1 MNFRKNAAVGLA
13 ALCTAGF
20 ALAGDISGVKIEPA
34 STQVGA
40 AVKVI
45 VSGTDEGICG
55 LRVEYGNGDVDV
67 TKMSKGKDDFP
78 RSFSKTYNKPGT
90 YTVIAKGG
98 RDGSTF
104 GCNGEAKAQVVV
116 AEAPKPAAAVAPAAA
131 AGAAAAGA
139 AAAAA
144 PACPEG
150 FLLNSKS
157 VNKKT
162 GAFTCAAKKGAT
174 KPEKALACPAG
185 TEYFATPKG
194 SSLGCR
200 VPRAAAR
207 K

>member
-1 MNFRKNAAVGLA
+1 MNFRKNALTGLA
-13 ALCTAGF
+13 AICVTGLAM
-20 ALAGDISGVKIEPA
+20 AGDISGVKIEPA

-40 AVKVI
+40 AVKVS

-78 RSFSKTYNKPGT
+78 RSFSKTYNKAGT
-90 YTVIAKGG
+90 YTVVAKGG

-104 GCNGEAKAQVVV
+104 GCNGEARAQVVV
-116 AEAPKPAAAVAPAAA
+116 AEAPQP
-131 AGAAAAGA
+131 

-144 PACPEG
+144 PAAAATAAAMAAPACPDG
-150 FLLNSKS
+150 YLLNSKS

-162 GAFTCAAKKGAT
+162 GAFTCAAKKGAS
-174 KPEKALACPAG
+174 KPEKALACAAG
-185 TEYFATPKG
+185 TAYFATPKG

-200 VPRAAAR
+200 VVKAAA
-207 K
+207 KK

>member
-1 MNFRKNAAVGLA
+1 MNFRKNAAVGLV
-13 ALCTAGF
+13 ALCVSGL
-20 ALAGDISGVKIEPA
+20 ALSGDISGVKIEPA
-34 STQVGA
+34 SAQVGA

-45 VSGTDEGICG
+45 VSGTDEGVCG

-67 TKMSKGKDDFP
+67 TKMAKGRDDFP
-78 RSFSKTYNKPGT
+78 RSFSKTYNKAGT

-104 GCNGEAKAQVVV
+104 GCNGEARAQVVV
-116 AEAPKPAAAVAPAAA
+116 AEAPKAAAAAAAAPAAA
-131 AGAAAAGA
+131 AGAAAA
-139 AAAAA
+139 A
-144 PACPEG
+144 PACPDG
-150 FLLNSKS
+150 YVLNSKS

-174 KPEKALACPAG
+174 KPEKALACAAG

-200 VPRAAAR
+200 VAKAAA
-207 K
+207 KQ

>member
-1 MNFRKNAAVGLA
+1 MNFWKNAVMGLA
-13 ALCTAGF
+13 VLCMGGF

-40 AVKVI
+40 VVKVT
-45 VSGTDEGICG
+45 VAGTDEGICG

-67 TKMSKGKDDFP
+67 TKMTKGKDDFP

-98 RDGSTF
+98 REGSTF

-116 AEAPKPAAAVAPAAA
+116 AEAPKPAAAATPAAA
-131 AGAAAAGA
+131 AAG

-150 FLLNSKS
+150 YVLNSKS

-174 KPEKALACPAG
+174 KPEKAFACATG
-185 TEYFATPKG
+185 TEYFVTPKG

-200 VPRAAAR
+200 VAKAPA
-207 K
+207 KK

>member
-1 MNFRKNAAVGLA
+1 MNFTKNTALGLA
-13 ALCTAGF
+13 GLCMAGL

-45 VSGTDEGICG
+45 ISGTDEGICG

-116 AEAPKPAAAVAPAAA
+116 AEAPKPAAAAVPV
-131 AGAAAAGA
+131 
-139 AAAAA
+139 AAA
-144 PACPEG
+144 PMAAAACPEG

-162 GAFTCAAKKGAT
+162 GAYTCNAKKGAI

>member
-1 MNFRKNAAVGLA
+1 MNFTKNTALGLA
-13 ALCTAGF
+13 GLCMAGL

-45 VSGTDEGICG
+45 ISGTDEGICG

-116 AEAPKPAAAVAPAAA
+116 AEAPKPAAKPAPV
-131 AGAAAAGA
+131 A

-144 PACPEG
+144 AAAAACPEG
-150 FLLNSKS
+150 YLLNSKS

-162 GAFTCAAKKGAT
+162 GAYTCNAKKGAT

-200 VPRAAAR
+200 VARAAA
-207 K
+207 KK

>member
-1 MNFRKNAAVGLA
+1 MNFRKNAVMGLA
-13 ALCTAGF
+13 ALCMGGS
-20 ALAGDISGVKIEPA
+20 ALAGDINGVKIDPA

-40 AVKVI
+40 AVKVT

-67 TKMSKGKDDFP
+67 TKMTKGKDDFP

-116 AEAPKPAAAVAPAAA
+116 AEAPKPAAAAAPAAP
-131 AGAAAAGA
+131 GAGA
-139 AAAAA
+139 AAAA
-144 PACPEG
+144 PTCPDG

-174 KPEKALACPAG
+174 KPEKALACAAG
-185 TEYFATPKG
+185 TEYFVTPKG

-200 VPRAAAR
+200 AAKAPA

>member
-1 MNFRKNAAVGLA
+1 MNFTKNTALGLA
-13 ALCTAGF
+13 GLCMAGL

-45 VSGTDEGICG
+45 ISGTDEGICG

-116 AEAPKPAAAVAPAAA
+116 AEAPKPAAKPAPV
-131 AGAAAAGA
+131 A

-144 PACPEG
+144 AAAAACPEG
-150 FLLNSKS
+150 YLLNSKS

-174 KPEKALACPAG
+174 KPEKAIACAAG

-200 VPRAAAR
+200 VVKAAA

>member
-1 MNFRKNAAVGLA
+1 MNIKTKMAGGLTL
-13 ALCTAGF
+13 LCMAGF
-20 ALAGDISGVKIEPA
+20 ALAGDINGVKIEPA

-40 AVKVI
+40 AVKVT

-78 RSFSKTYNKPGT
+78 RSFSKTYNKAGT

-98 RDGSTF
+98 RDGSAF

-116 AEAPKPAAAVAPAAA
+116 AEAPRPAAAAPAAA
-131 AGAAAAGA
+131 AAAAGG
-139 AAAAA
+139 AAAA

-150 FLLNSKS
+150 YALNTKS

-174 KPEKALACPAG
+174 KPDKALACAAG

-200 VPRAAAR
+200 VAKAAA
-207 K
+207 KK